1 LARSSNLSIKRQST
15 IPDLVTAGKDT
26 VAVRVPNHPV
36 TLALLEQLN
45 FPLAAQVQI
54 PLAISPTKAEHV
66 ANYFTKS
73 SLTVLEGGECRSG
86 IESTIIGFEEE
97 SPLFCID

>member
-1 LARSSNLSIKRQST
+1 LARFNLSIKRQST

-54 PLAISPTKAEHV
+54 PLAQLVLRAEHV
-66 ANYFTKS
+66 VNYFTS
-73 SLTVLEGGECRSG
+73 PLTV
-86 IESTIIGFEEE
+86 F
-97 SPLFCID
+97 